1 MLEKIY
7 LFLTLSKDWW
17 SSSQPARCTYNLQ
30 PDEPGSFP
38 ADVCPDNTS
47 QFGCGPKAKFT
58 HSDTERARANQL
70 NSLRWINKK
79 ASLTGADPESS
90 ERGPAMLHFCL
101 LRIT

>member
-1 MLEKIY
+1 MLGRIY

-58 HSDTERARANQL
+58 PQLYSKGKDQPTEFTEVN
-70 NSLRWINKK
+70 
-79 ASLTGADPESS
+79 
-90 ERGPAMLHFCL
+90 
-101 LRIT
+101 